1 MPPSTTV
8 LGRPFG
14 RAATAAPLVLRL
26 ALGVVMTAHGIGKL
40 QDGPAQAWG
49 GFFDTLGIPAPAAA
63 AWLVTVVELV
73 GGLLLLVGLLTRV
86 AALLL
91 AIDMLGAILLV
102 SMDLGVRTTGEGP
115 GADLNIGLLGC
126 ALALVLTGPGRLS
139 LDAALGLDGPGAA
152 HRQPGRLGV

>member
-1 MPPSTTV
+1 MSPSTTV
-8 LGRPFG
+8 LARPFG
-14 RAATAAPLVLRL
+14 RAAPVAPLVLRL

-63 AWLVTVVELV
+63 AWLVTVVELA

-102 SMDLGVRTTGEGP
+102 SMDLGLRTTAEGP

-126 ALALVLTGPGRLS
+126 ALALVLTGPGRPS
-139 LDAALGLDGPGAA
+139 LDAAFGLDAA
-152 HRQPGRLGV
+152 GDPHRQPRQLPA